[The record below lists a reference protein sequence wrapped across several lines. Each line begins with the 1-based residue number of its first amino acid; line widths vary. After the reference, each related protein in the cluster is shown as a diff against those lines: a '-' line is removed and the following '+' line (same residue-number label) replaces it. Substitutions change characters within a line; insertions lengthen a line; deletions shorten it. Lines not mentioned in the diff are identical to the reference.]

1 MIAFRGGHFD
11 RRVGRHRPLRRIF
24 QRQLTIVIMVLPLCA
39 CGSAGGLT
47 KVDADP
53 SLVTGGIQ
61 QAALVDS
68 AQNSDANTIRNAIS
82 AANLDM
88 SGGVP
93 LLWANRDTGSRGT
106 VNQINET
113 EDDGVVC
120 RKFETS
126 RESFEGVAL
135 YKGNVCL
142 GADGQWFMQD
152 FAAL

>member
-1 MIAFRGGHFD
+1 M
-11 RRVGRHRPLRRIF
+11 RRIF
-24 QRQLTIVIMVLPLCA
+24 QRQLMIMVLVLPLCA
-39 CGSAGGLT
+39 CGSAGGLS

-53 SLVTGGIQ
+53 SLVTGAIQ
-61 QAALVDS
+61 QEALSDS

-106 VNQINET
+106 VNQIDET
-113 EDDGVVC
+113 EKDGIVC

-126 RESFEGVAL
+126 RESFEGVSL
-135 YKGNVCL
+135 YQGNVCL
-142 GADGQWFMQD
+142 GADRQWFMQE

>member
-1 MIAFRGGHFD
+1 MI
-11 RRVGRHRPLRRIF
+11 L
-24 QRQLTIVIMVLPLCA
+24 VLPLCA
-39 CGSAGGLT
+39 CGSAGGLS

-53 SLVTGGIQ
+53 SLVTGAIQ
-61 QAALVDS
+61 QEALSDS

-106 VNQINET
+106 VNQIEET
-113 EDDGVVC
+113 EKDGIVC

-126 RESFEGVAL
+126 RESFEGVSL
-135 YKGNVCL
+135 YQGNVCL
-142 GADGQWFMQD
+142 GADRQWFMQD

>member
-1 MIAFRGGHFD
+1 MAA
-11 RRVGRHRPLRRIF
+11 
-24 QRQLTIVIMVLPLCA
+24 LPLVA
-39 CGSAGGLT
+39 CGSAGGLS

-53 SLVTGGIQ
+53 ALVTGSVEQ
-61 QAALVDS
+61 TEVVDS
-68 AQNSDANTIRNAIS
+68 TQNSDANTVRNAIS

-106 VNQINET
+106 VNQISES
-113 EDDGVVC
+113 EKDGIIC

-126 RESFEGVAL
+126 RESFEGVSL
-135 YKGNVCL
+135 YHGNACQ
-142 GADGQWFMQD
+142 GADGQWFMQA

>member
-1 MIAFRGGHFD
+1 M
-11 RRVGRHRPLRRIF
+11 RRIF
-24 QRQLTIVIMVLPLCA
+24 QRQLTVLIAVLPLAA
-39 CGSAGGLT
+39 CGSAGGLS

-53 SLVTGGIQ
+53 SLVTGAIQ
-61 QAALVDS
+61 QEALEDS
-68 AQNSDANTIRNAIS
+68 AKNSDANTIRNAIS

-106 VNQINET
+106 VNQIDES
-113 EDDGVVC
+113 ERDGIVC

-135 YKGNVCL
+135 YHGNVCL
-142 GADGQWFMQD
+142 GADRQWFMQE